1 MQWVTAM
8 LWEHPFDP
16 RATKFR
22 INHQRKQGG
31 PIVKKTIVT
40 LACTLIA
47 SLAFAQTSATTKQT
61 TTKQPKTTT
70 ETATTYTSG
79 TVTKYEPGK
88 TIVIQ
93 SNLAPVSFALG
104 TAVRIVDGTG
114 HVVTS
119 VLKPGERVLVY
130 YTGTGNTRTVEH
142 IVAED

>member
-1 MQWVTAM
+1 MQWTTAM

-22 INHQRKQGG
+22 INHHRKQGG

-47 SLAFAQTSATTKQT
+47 PLAFAQTSRTTAT
-61 TTKQPKTTT
+61 QPKTTT

-104 TAVRIVDGTG
+104 TGVRIVNGAG

>member
-1 MQWVTAM
+1 MKGNLMRRITVVIVCAM
-8 LWEHPFDP
+8 
-16 RATKFR
+16 
-22 INHQRKQGG
+22 
-31 PIVKKTIVT
+31 
-40 LACTLIA
+40 IA
-47 SLAFAQTSATTKQT
+47 PLAFAQTSATTKQT

-104 TAVRIVDGTG
+104 TGVRIVDGTG